1 MASKIADQGPH
12 EVPFNKRD
20 GLEGL
25 GAEERHDPLIDGEGK
40 PPILRVFDNSA
51 RLLRRVKA
59 KETCFDGQVHRA
71 AMAIQI
77 PICITICIPL
87 VSMTYPSTE
96 TYAWAHTCGQSWYY
110 SDMVDMY
117 EDDITNLLCG
127 WLCAYGYPTI
137 QWPEFRKGLSGNESL
152 EQDYCEAS
160 NTDLAFHRREKPW
173 LFNGRRKKYIK
184 EKNVKVDERRKSSPI
199 VLKARSY
206 GIETRSIQSHDA
218 GHSARITCE
227 SENSVAPSLV
237 SSPDGSFSHTPERI
251 PCRFCEDV
259 ESDACWHVQ
268 GHGAAVRARALMP
281 DIQFDEPIVWDREHY
296 RAENSR
302 RLLWRSCTWSS
313 VALRRCTRSSRPEMR
328 RQHHGETLSLVFG
341 SEFRL
346 DDGLLT
352 LIP

>member
-59 KETCFDGQVHRA
+59 KETCFDGQDHRA

-152 EQDYCEAS
+152 EQEYV
-160 NTDLAFHRREKPW
+160 F
-173 LFNGRRKKYIK
+173 
-184 EKNVKVDERRKSSPI
+184 
-199 VLKARSY
+199 
-206 GIETRSIQSHDA
+206 
-218 GHSARITCE
+218 
-227 SENSVAPSLV
+227 
-237 SSPDGSFSHTPERI
+237 SPDSVSAQVDMGPEQRTTNKGEGLRLATVRRAIPISPFIDARNPGSSTAVER
-251 PCRFCEDV
+251 
-259 ESDACWHVQ
+259 S
-268 GHGAAVRARALMP
+268 
-281 DIQFDEPIVWDREHY
+281 
-296 RAENSR
+296 
-302 RLLWRSCTWSS
+302 T
-313 VALRRCTRSSRPEMR
+313 
-328 RQHHGETLSLVFG
+328 
-341 SEFRL
+341 
-346 DDGLLT
+346 
-352 LIP
+352 